1 MNYDHILAFHGTS
14 IEKHEYL
21 RFDSRPKDETV
32 IARIQECCAAL
43 ARRAELTRRGWAED
57 SLKLDM
63 MITADGTC
71 YSSETMTELYA
82 GIEALDTANAFS
94 IEADTEGR
102 EGCFLI
108 MSIEDKDGGVHDEVS
123 LPAAETL
130 QQLAEKMRDTENF
143 EYTHISFY
151 PDSGSFSVAK
161 IVDGEY
167 VDFSKAASADILKD
181 CGNDWWS
188 YELFLGVSYQD
199 GLHAE
204 TDAKL
209 KDAVRRH
216 LPEDEVVYIQNRW
229 AEAEEEGE
237 SYTSLL
243 NGSQWNGDL
252 NGLEAFLCEVNAI
265 VAQDPGAEFEVESD
279 SILTDRE
286 RLGWA
291 RIAVE
296 NNEAHV
302 IGVHL

>member
-1 MNYDHILAFHGTS
+1 MNYDHIFAFHGAS

-21 RFDSRPKDETV
+21 RFDRRPKDETV

-71 YSSETMTELYA
+71 YSSETMPELYA
-82 GIEALDTANAFS
+82 GIEALDKANAFS

-108 MSIEDKDGGVHDEVS
+108 LSIQDKDGGIHDAVS
-123 LPAAETL
+123 LPAVETL
-130 QQLAEKMRDTENF
+130 QQLAEKLRETEKF
-143 EYTHISFY
+143 EYKHISFH

-167 VDFSKAASADILKD
+167 VDFSKAASAEILKGS
-181 CGNDWWS
+181 GNDWWS
-188 YELFLGVSYQD
+188 YMLHLGVEYED
-199 GLHAE
+199 GNHKE
-204 TDAKL
+204 TESAL

-216 LPEDEVVYIQNRW
+216 LPADEVDYIQDRW
-229 AEAEEEGE
+229 DEAEEEGE
-237 SYTSLL
+237 FYTSLL

>member
-32 IARIQECCAAL
+32 IERIQECCAVL
-43 ARRAELTRRGWAED
+43 ARRAELTRRGWSED

-63 MITADGTC
+63 VITADGKR
-71 YSSETMTELYA
+71 YSSETMSELYA

-143 EYTHISFY
+143 EYTHISFH
-151 PDSGSFSVAK
+151 PSSGSFSVAK

-167 VDFSKAASADILKD
+167 VDFMQAASADILKN
-181 CGNDWWS
+181 CGAEWWS
-188 YELFLGVSYQD
+188 YELFLGVNYQD
-199 GLHAE
+199 EMHSE

-209 KDAVRRH
+209 KDVVRRH
-216 LPEDEVVYIQNRW
+216 LPENEVYYIRDRW
-229 AEAEEEGE
+229 DEAEEEGE
-237 SYTSLL
+237 FYTSLL
-243 NGSQWNGDL
+243 YGSQWIGDL
-252 NGLEAFLCEVNAI
+252 NGLEAFLREVNAI
-265 VAQDPGAEFEVESD
+265 VAQDPGAELEVEND
-279 SILTDRE
+279 CVLTDSKH
-286 RLGWA
+286 LGWA
-291 RIAVE
+291 QIVSE

>member
-1 MNYDHILAFHGTS
+1 MNYDHIYEFYGTS

-32 IARIQECCAAL
+32 IGRIQECCAAL
-43 ARRAELTRRGWAED
+43 ARRAELTRRGLAED

-63 MITADGTC
+63 VITVDGKH
-71 YSSETMTELYA
+71 YSSEAMPELYA

-94 IEADTEGR
+94 IEANTEGR

-108 MSIEDKDGGVHDEVS
+108 LSIQNKDGGIHDEVS

-130 QQLAEKMRDTENF
+130 QQLAEKMWETEMF
-143 EYTHISFY
+143 EYKHISFH

-167 VDFSKAASADILKD
+167 VDFSKAASADILKG
-181 CGNDWWS
+181 CGSDWWS

-199 GLHAE
+199 GLHTE
-204 TDAKL
+204 TDTKL
-209 KDAVRRH
+209 KDAVRRC
-216 LPEDEVVYIQNRW
+216 LPANEVDYIQDRW
-229 AEAEEEGE
+229 DEAEEEGE
-237 SYTSLL
+237 FYTSLL
-243 NGSQWNGDL
+243 NGSQWIGDL

-265 VAQDPGAEFEVESD
+265 VAQDPGANFVVEPD
-279 SILTDRE
+279 SVLTDSV

-291 RIAVE
+291 RIVVE